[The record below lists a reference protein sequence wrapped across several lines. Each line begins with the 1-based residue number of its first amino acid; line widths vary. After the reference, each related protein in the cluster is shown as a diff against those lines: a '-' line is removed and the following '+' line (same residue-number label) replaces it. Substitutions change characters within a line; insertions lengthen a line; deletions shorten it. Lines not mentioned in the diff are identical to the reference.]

1 MRIPKPHQSNY
12 FPGFLEPHHSS
23 NVAAPLSGICCNGS
37 VLAFR
42 IATQADVS
50 LLASMNE
57 RLMRDEGNRSRLTQ
71 KSLEPRMSRWLAGDY
86 RAAIF
91 SLDGEPMG
99 YALWKPKSDHVHL
112 RQYYVE
118 PAFRRKGYGKAG
130 IKLLMNNAWGEFARV
145 RLEVLVG
152 NETGL
157 SFWKSIGFED
167 YCVTMELQMG
177 DDPRQ
182 EQ

>member
-1 MRIPKPHQSNY
+1 M
-12 FPGFLEPHHSS
+12 L
-23 NVAAPLSGICCNGS
+23 V
-37 VLAFR
+37 FR

-57 RLMRDEGNRSRLTQ
+57 RLIRDEGHRSGLTQ
-71 KSLEPRMSRWLAGDY
+71 QSLEPRMSRWLSGDY

-91 SLDGEPMG
+91 SLNREPIG

-118 PAFRRKGYGKAG
+118 PAYRRKGYGKAG
-130 IKLLMNNAWGEFARV
+130 IELLMNKAWGEVARV

-152 NETGL
+152 NDAGL
-157 SFWKSIGFED
+157 RFWKSIGFED
-167 YCVTMELQMG
+167 YCVTMERQIG
-177 DDPRQ
+177 DDPRS

>member
-1 MRIPKPHQSNY
+1 M
-12 FPGFLEPHHSS
+12 L
-23 NVAAPLSGICCNGS
+23 V
-37 VLAFR
+37 FR

-50 LLASMNE
+50 LLAAMNE
-57 RLMRDEGNRSRLTQ
+57 RLMRDEGNRSRLTRQ
-71 KSLEPRMSRWLAGDY
+71 SLEPRMSRWLAGDY
-86 RAAIF
+86 TAAIF
-91 SLDGEPMG
+91 SLDREPIG

-130 IKLLMNNAWGEFARV
+130 IELLMNNVWGEFARV

-152 NETGL
+152 NEAGL

-177 DDPRQ
+177 NDPRL
-182 EQ
+182 EK